1 MLLDFL
7 LCFAVW
13 TALALAMDRHHEDA
27 WPDIESE
34 APAAVLRRQR
44 LFQAGWLL
52 LALSL
57 GIALGFP
64 GATTAAM
71 SATVWTAA
79 LCLAA
84 LAATSMATWQAQ
96 RLPLFGLMA
105 LALGIL
111 VFTFDR
117 LGP

>member
-7 LCFAVW
+7 LCFAAW
-13 TALALAMDRHHEDA
+13 TALALAMERHHEDA
-27 WPDIESE
+27 WPDIDSE
-34 APAAVLRRQR
+34 APATVLRRQR
-44 LFQAGWLL
+44 LFQAGWILL
-52 LALSL
+52 VLSL
-57 GIALGFP
+57 GIALGFA